1 MAISTQGR
9 LNYSD
14 LNSSYFI
21 VNNLFKNFSSIF
33 INTVEQVKEIYNTN
47 KIIIIL
53 LYYFDDMT
61 CDDLLCRVFQYF
73 PSLVLMNLVQE
84 SLQISETLKSL
95 QMVITFL
102 ALILK
107 TSLKMSSQ
115 LSKLYSNGKN
125 NFFLAQVSRRLE
137 QMPVQENHENNS

>member
-9 LNYSD
+9 LNYSG

-47 KIIIIL
+47 KNVKIL
-53 LYYFDDMT
+53 LYYVSNIT
-61 CDDLLCRVFQYF
+61 CDDLLNRVFQYF
-73 PSLVLMNLVQE
+73 SSLVLI
-84 SLQISETLKSL
+84 SLSKRVCSSLKQLKSSNGHHIPRIDSL
-95 QMVITFL
+95 
-102 ALILK
+102 

-125 NFFLAQVSRRLE
+125 NFIPRTGFSAFRTDAGARKS
-137 QMPVQENHENNS
+137 